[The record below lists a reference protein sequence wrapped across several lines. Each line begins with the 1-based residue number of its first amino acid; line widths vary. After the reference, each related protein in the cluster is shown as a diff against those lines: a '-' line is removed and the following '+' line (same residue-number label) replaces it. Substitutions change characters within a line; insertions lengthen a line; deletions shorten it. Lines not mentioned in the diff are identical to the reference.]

1 VPAIVGGKRFP
12 ADTVQW
18 LQTHGHEVRETDMT
32 SGLQAIGRTA
42 DGYFGGADP
51 RREGVVMG
59 E

>member
-1 VPAIVGGKRFP
+1 MGGKRFP